1 MHTALSYRTV
11 HEKIKEFYQFFPEHI
26 EQGVRRT
33 AERLI
38 EEALKEEIDILVA
51 AGRYERCE
59 RRRTHRNGYY
69 IRQLVSQYGLLKVRI
84 PRVRHGKVTFQT
96 LARYR
101 RYSGEVAELTRGLFF
116 AGVST
121 RKLGPVLEYLLGDR
135 VSPQTVSRITQQL
148 DREVKV
154 FHTRPLGDDYRYL
167 FLDGIV
173 QSEQVIGGTLKGPIL
188 VAYGITHDGRREV
201 ISYRKVARESEAAWG
216 AFLEDL
222 FRRGLTGDRLELI
235 VADGCAGLWGA
246 LERVYPRVPKQLCW
260 AHKMRN
266 VQEKLPKKAWDTCL
280 AQAKKIYQAP
290 SRRKAAERYFAWS
303 KKWKRHY
310 PRAVRCLQK
319 DIDRLLVHFAF
330 PAKHRKTVRTT
341 NPIERL
347 FREVR
352 RRTRPIGSFTNTRS
366 IDRITYGIFWIIN
379 RMWEDTC
386 LANFTHNS

>member
-1 MHTALSYRTV
+1 M
-11 HEKIKEFYQFFPEHI
+11 
-26 EQGVRRT
+26 
-33 AERLI
+33 I
-38 EEALKEEIDILVA
+38 EEALKEEIDLLVA
-51 AGRYERCE
+51 AGRYERNE

-69 IRQLVSQYGLLKVRI
+69 IRRLVSQYGLLKVRI
-84 PRVRHGKVTFQT
+84 PRIRKGKVTFQT

-148 DREVKV
+148 DREVRV
-154 FHTRPLGDDYRYL
+154 FHSRPLRDEYRYL

-173 QSEQVIGGTLKGPIL
+173 QSEQVVGGTLKGPIL

-222 FRRGLTGDRLELI
+222 FSRGLTGDRLDLI
-235 VADGCAGLWGA
+235 VADGCAGLWSA
-246 LERVYPRVPKQLCW
+246 LERVYPMVPRQLCW

-266 VQEKLPKKAWDTCL
+266 IQEKLPKKAWDTCL
-280 AQAKKIYQAP
+280 AQAKRIYRAP
-290 SRRKAAERYFAWS
+290 SKRKAAERYFAWAR
-303 KKWKRHY
+303 KWKRYY
-310 PRAVRCLQK
+310 PRAVRCVSK
-319 DIDRLLVHFAF
+319 DIDRLLVHFTF
-330 PAKHRKTVRTT
+330 PVRHRRTIRTT

-352 RRTRPIGSFTNTRS
+352 RRTRPIGSFTNTKS

-379 RMWEDTC
+379 RMWEDKR